1 MHMLLEV
8 GLGNAAAAAALA
20 LVAAAVAR
28 LSRRPALAHA
38 LWLLVLLKLVTP
50 PLLPLPVSWSPADD
64 RPAAAS
70 ETASAAP
77 DSADHEE
84 DAAPPLE
91 VLEATTAVAPAEEAA
106 PREATPLAAAVPWAD
121 YLLLAWLVGTLLWF
135 AWAGLHVRRFRRL
148 LRHTHHASEVLQAE
162 ADVLARR
169 LGLKQSPSVW
179 LVPGAVSPM
188 VWAVGQTPCV
198 LFPSGLLDRLEDRE
212 RASLLAHELAHVR
225 RWDHWVRL
233 LEFVVSG
240 LYWWHPVVWWARS
253 ELREAEEQCCD
264 AWAVWAL
271 EGDGRPYARALLQA
285 AAFISHARWPLP
297 VGASGIGHVRSL
309 KRRLTMVMQARTPRS
324 LSWAGR
330 AAVLVL
336 GLLLL
341 PLFAARAQT
350 PPPAKDSRDQQIDI
364 LKQALKLLEEQK
376 RAEGTGLAP
385 MPVVP
390 QKAPDPSPK
399 TGEGVAPVE
408 RQHSRSGPGLTPS
421 QNIPATGPFAPGTIP
436 AGSEDANPAMLKDLE
451 KVIAVKRKELQDLEK
466 KHQEVLARI
475 KDQGGNAP
483 VTATEKTQ
491 GAPVSPMK
499 RSEDVEKRLDRLLK
513 EVEELRR
520 DIQRGGSS
528 VPQGPSPAG
537 PLKPPG
543 TNSFGS

>member
-1 MHMLLEV
+1 MHMFLEV
-8 GLGNAAAAAALA
+8 GLGNAVAAAALA

-50 PLLPLPVSWSPADD
+50 PLLPLPVSWSPAAD
-64 RPAAAS
+64 RPKAA
-70 ETASAAP
+70 
-77 DSADHEE
+77 
-84 DAAPPLE
+84 LE
-91 VLEATTAVAPAEEAA
+91 TTAVTNESAEQEEGAALPPETPDTTADVAAPAEEPASLEA
-106 PREATPLAAAVPWAD
+106 PAVPAAVPWVD
-121 YLLLAWLVGTLLWF
+121 FLLLAWAAGTLLWF

-148 LRHTHHASEVLQAE
+148 LRHARRGSEGLQAE
-162 ADVLARR
+162 ADALARR

-330 AAVLVL
+330 VAVLAL
-336 GLLLL
+336 ALLLL
-341 PLFAARAQT
+341 PLFAARGQ
-350 PPPAKDSRDQQIDI
+350 PPAPAKDSRDQQIEI
-364 LKQALKLLEEQK
+364 LKQALKLLEDQK
-376 RAEGTGLAP
+376 RAEGSGLAP
-385 MPVVP
+385 LP
-390 QKAPDPSPK
+390 AGPK
-399 TGEGVAPVE
+399 TPAGQPPVDNLP
-408 RQHSRSGPGLTPS
+408 RTGPGIAPPPLTPTE
-421 QNIPATGPFAPGTIP
+421 PALAGLKPPP
-436 AGSEDANPAMLKDLE
+436 ADDSLAATAKDLE
-451 KVIAVKRKELQDLEK
+451 KTIAAKRRELQDLER
-466 KHQEVLARI
+466 KHQDVLARM
-475 KDQGGNAP
+475 KEQGGNAP
-483 VTATEKTQ
+483 VPVEGRTPSMP
-491 GAPVSPMK
+491 APGR
-499 RSEDVEKRLDRLLK
+499 RSEDLEKRLDRLLK
-513 EVEELRR
+513 EVEDLRR
-520 DIQRGGSS
+520 DFQRGGTSL
-528 VPQGPSPAG
+528 PKEPPPAG
-537 PLKPPG
+537 PNKLPG
-543 TNSFGS
+543 SNPLGS